1 METDEC
7 GVHKVSFYQLNL
19 LRLYVAMTLIYISI
33 GYHLLKWGS
42 TELETCA
49 ELCTGPRD
57 FKFTDQL
64 KGQTKIEV
72 LTRKNVDNCP
82 KRYFC
87 HIYWSFS
94 EFDNP
99 TGITKCSDGT
109 CRI

>member
-1 METDEC
+1 MKTDEC

-19 LRLYVAMTLIYISI
+19 LQLYVAMTLIYISI

-57 FKFTDQL
+57 FKFTDHL

-72 LTRKNVDNCP
+72 LTRKNVDKCP
-82 KRYFC
+82 KRHFC

-94 EFDNP
+94 EFDR
-99 TGITKCSDGT
+99 KCEISLIGA
-109 CRI
+109 